1 MADSINLI
9 ITFMAGGLVGGLC
22 AWLLLPARRQH
33 SKLREEL
40 NEANAALE
48 HHRHEVD
55 QHFLR
60 TAELVNAMTQSY
72 RQVHEHLAEGARQL
86 CTEEGRRLARAKSME
101 PLPGTAPRDGAP
113 LQPPLDYA
121 PSHKGTLSEDFG
133 LAKNSDAA
141 PFSPVDTATDATDH
155 TDDALA
161 PPRDYAEGCDAQG
174 CPPDPALQ
182 KSGA

>member
-9 ITFMAGGLVGGLC
+9 ITFASGGLVGALC

-33 SKLREEL
+33 NKLRAEL
-40 NEANAALE
+40 DQAKAALE
-48 HHRHEVD
+48 HHRQEVD

-60 TAELVNAMTQSY
+60 TAELVNVMTQSY
-72 RQVHEHLAEGARQL
+72 RQVHEHLADGARKL

-101 PLPGTAPRDGAP
+101 PLPGVAGRDGAP

-133 LAKNSDAA
+133 LAKNRGAA
-141 PFSPVDTATDATDH
+141 PFSPVDTGADQSGDSDEAV
-155 TDDALA
+155 A

-174 CPPDPALQ
+174 CPPDAELE
-182 KSGA
+182 KVRG